1 MYFKLFKKKLRERER
16 DESYV
21 SQSVLTLVIHERQI
35 HTETFIRVNMLIII
49 ALHKNKNKTLKS

>member
-1 MYFKLFKKKLRERER
+1 MYFKLFKKKTERERER

-21 SQSVLTLVIHERQI
+21 SQSVLTLVI

-49 ALHKNKNKTLKS
+49 ALHKNKMLKS